1 MEVSH
6 TCVYSVWAGNV
17 LLSSP
22 TLSAS
27 DQNALP
33 TDSFTDSVSTEVVA
47 SLAWRQVL
55 VS

>member
-1 MEVSH
+1 MF
-6 TCVYSVWAGNV
+6 TAWAGNV
-17 LLSSP
+17 FLSSP

-33 TDSFTDSVSTEVVA
+33 TDSFTDSVSKEVVA